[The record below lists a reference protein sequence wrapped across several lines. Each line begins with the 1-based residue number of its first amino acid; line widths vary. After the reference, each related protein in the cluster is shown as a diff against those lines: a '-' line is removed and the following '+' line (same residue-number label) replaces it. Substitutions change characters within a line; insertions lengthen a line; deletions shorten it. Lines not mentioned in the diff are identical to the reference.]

1 MKKLLSILLIVLLA
15 VTFLLTLYAVFAG
28 PEALNAAVS
37 LNLVW
42 GYILFGVA
50 ILSALGCAAWGMVQ
64 NPAGIKS
71 TIISL
76 VLIVVV
82 VGASYIIA
90 NGHDVKIVDLQNGGY
105 FDGWKAVIAETG
117 ILVSYVAGAGAVV
130 AAIYSEIANA
140 LK

>member
-1 MKKLLSILLIVLLA
+1 MKKILSILLIVLLA

-28 PEALNAAVS
+28 PETLNAAVS

-50 ILSALGCAAWGMVQ
+50 ILSALGCAAWGMVK

-82 VGASYIIA
+82 VGASYFIA
-90 NGHDVKIVDLQNGGY
+90 AGHDVKIVDLQNGGF

-117 ILVSYVAGAGAVV
+117 ILVSYVAGAGAIV

>member
-1 MKKLLSILLIVLLA
+1 MKKILSILLIVLLA

-50 ILSALGCAAWGMVQ
+50 ILSALGCAAWGMVK

-71 TIISL
+71 TVISL

-82 VGASYIIA
+82 VGASYFIA
-90 NGHDVKIVDLQNGGY
+90 AGHDVKIVDLQNGGF